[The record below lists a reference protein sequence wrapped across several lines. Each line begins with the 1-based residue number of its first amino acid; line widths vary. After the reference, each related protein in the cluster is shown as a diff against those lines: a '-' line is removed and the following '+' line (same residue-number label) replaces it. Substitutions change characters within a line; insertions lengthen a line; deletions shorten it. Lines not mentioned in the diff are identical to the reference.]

1 MIHLIKK
8 KFRLAVIMTAI
19 FMCGPLFS
27 QQPDTAYDLMLRM
40 IDASKQLNYA
50 GLVTYEKLGN
60 LKSAKV
66 LHLVRD
72 NEIFEQIVNLNGPE
86 GEFVNLNGIKGCQNL
101 SVILGGTSALKI
113 NDATYIQLKQSYSIE
128 TGGSVRI
135 AGREATLL
143 ILRPNDAWRYGYVV
157 AIDKQSGLMLQ
168 SVLLSLSGKPME
180 RFQFIE
186 ISVGG
191 NLDSVE
197 VPRGSYNLGV
207 NGLTDCEINDSTPKQ
222 DVPKWRV
229 DWVPTGF
236 AMTDSQLDRDG
247 GQYSMVFSD
256 GLAVVTVFV
265 ESAETSIKVPP
276 FLAKSGATV
285 ALVSKVQVGGS
296 FITVSVVGEIPGDTA
311 KRIAESITPVPDS
324 GKNPQPT

>member
-1 MIHLIKK
+1 VPVIDLVKK
-8 KFRLAVIMTAI
+8 KFKLAVIMTAI
-19 FMCGPLFS
+19 FTCGPLFA
-27 QQPDTAYDLMLRM
+27 QQPDKAYDLMAQM

-86 GEFVNLNGIKGCQNL
+86 GEFINLSEVKGCENP
-101 SVILGGTSALKI
+101 SVMLDGTSALKI
-113 NDATYIQLKQSYSIE
+113 NDSTYMQLKRSYSIE
-128 TGGSVRI
+128 IAGSARI

-143 ILRPNDAWRYGYVV
+143 MLRPNDAWRYGYVV
-157 AIDKQSGLMLQ
+157 AIDKKSGLMLQ

-180 RFQFIE
+180 RFQFVE

-191 NLDSVE
+191 DLDSVE
-197 VPRGSYNLGV
+197 IPSGSYNLGV
-207 NGLTDCEINDSTPKQ
+207 NERADCEISDSPLKQ
-222 DVPKWRV
+222 DAPKWQTG
-229 DWVPTGF
+229 WLPTGF
-236 AMTDSQLDRDG
+236 VMTGSQLDRDG
-247 GQYSMVFSD
+247 DQYSMVFSD
-256 GLAVVTVFV
+256 GLVVLTVFV
-265 ESAETSIKVPP
+265 ESVETSIKVPP

-285 ALVSKVQVGGS
+285 ALVSKVLVDGS

-311 KRIAESITPVPDS
+311 KRIAESLTPLPDL
-324 GKNPQPT
+324 GKTP